1 MGGEFLGRDGLLDG
15 EHLLERPLL
24 SYPSESSHAR
34 RFPTLFLFPS
44 LLYPEEHQLYPLGV
58 RFDREIRGGGRL
70 TKARILLA
78 DDHTLVAEA
87 FKRLLEPEFEVV
99 GTVGDG
105 RALLRA
111 AADLKPD
118 LVLVDLNMPLLNGL
132 DASEQLKQAL
142 PRVKI
147 IVLTMNEDPEIAA
160 ETMEKWASGYL
171 LKKSAG
177 SELLKAVRDVLR
189 GGRYIAPAL
198 REAMEEMASRDLR
211 PDSARALTARQREV
225 LQLLAEGHTMKE
237 AAAILNVATRTIAFH
252 KYRIMQDFGLENN
265 SDLVRFAMKHGLIN
279 QA

>member
-1 MGGEFLGRDGLLDG
+1 M
-15 EHLLERPLL
+15 
-24 SYPSESSHAR
+24 
-34 RFPTLFLFPS
+34 
-44 LLYPEEHQLYPLGV
+44 
-58 RFDREIRGGGRL
+58 

-111 AADLKPD
+111 AAELKPD

-142 PRVKI
+142 PKIKI

-177 SELLKAVRDVLR
+177 SELSKAVRDVLR

-198 REAMEEMASRDLR
+198 REAIEDLDSRDSR
-211 PDSARALTARQREV
+211 PDSSRSLTARQREV

-252 KYRIMQDFGLENN
+252 KYRIMQDFGLQNN
-265 SDLVRFAMKHGLIN
+265 SDLVRFAMKQGLIHEN
-279 QA
+279 

>member
-1 MGGEFLGRDGLLDG
+1 
-15 EHLLERPLL
+15 
-24 SYPSESSHAR
+24 
-34 RFPTLFLFPS
+34 
-44 LLYPEEHQLYPLGV
+44 
-58 RFDREIRGGGRL
+58 L

-99 GTVGDG
+99 ATVGDG
-105 RALLRA
+105 RALLRSA
-111 AADLKPD
+111 AELKPD

-132 DASEQLKQAL
+132 DASEQLKQTL

-198 REAMEEMASRDLR
+198 RDVMEDLASRDSR
-211 PDSARALTARQREV
+211 PDSTRGLTARQREV

-265 SDLVRFAMKHGLIN
+265 SDLVRFAMKQGLIN
-279 QA
+279 QS